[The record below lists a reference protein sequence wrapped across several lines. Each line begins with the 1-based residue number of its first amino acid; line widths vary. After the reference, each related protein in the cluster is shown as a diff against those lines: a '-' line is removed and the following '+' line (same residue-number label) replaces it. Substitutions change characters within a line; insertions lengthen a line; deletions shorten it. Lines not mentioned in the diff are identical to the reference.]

1 MSEAAN
7 DLALLQRYAREGDAD
22 AFAALCKRYAGLV
35 FAAARRVTGSAH
47 DAEDIAQACFLE
59 LARRA
64 GEVKTSV
71 AGWLHAL
78 AVNRARN
85 RVRDE
90 STRAARERESLR
102 ENTSEEPT
110 WNELSPIID
119 EAISEL
125 PEDLRLPLVLHYLFD
140 RTQEQIAEELNLSQP
155 TVSRKIRSAVEKLRG
170 ILSRCGVAPSIGAL
184 SAALPMASA
193 RGEIVPAVVTQS
205 IGKLAISG
213 IGATAKTSTSWL
225 SSKVLIAALLAIIA
239 SVGTLAFVFR
249 GESSIAPTMNSS
261 AVMRREA
268 QRTWID
274 NVKPLIWGSA
284 NSGQRTMLGALAKAS
299 SVTPNPR
306 DYTQLI
312 GESGLAFRVRWRRM
326 SSAQLDPY
334 AISHDTDDAA
344 TRAIERALGHKLIV
358 RGRLSREQRDPIDFE
373 NDITRSVEGGWP
385 VVSEDV
391 RDTQFGVIFG
401 RDAKAQRWLMRDY
414 YLPDAVREPYTD
426 ELGGGAI
433 FFGEEMPSID
443 RKAAFISSM
452 HRAVEWWRTPA
463 NDQMYFGDE
472 AFVEWA
478 AAVRVSEQL
487 PRDIQELIWRQSWW
501 NYDIVCDSHFHA
513 AKYLRRN
520 AELFS
525 GDAQQKI
532 IAAAE
537 AFEALERNGMVDSVY
552 KSADGPFTK
561 KTYEDWVQ
569 TRRMEAELIGQVR
582 AIHGEGISKIEDAL
596 REIENTK

>member
-1 MSEAAN
+1 MSETAN
-7 DLALLQRYAREGDAD
+7 DLVLLQRYAREGDAD

-90 STRAARERESLR
+90 STRILRERESLR
-102 ENTSEEPT
+102 EITSEEPT

-140 RTQEQIAEELNLSQP
+140 RSQEQIAEELNLSQP
-155 TVSRKIRSAVEKLRG
+155 TVSRRVRSAVEKLRG
-170 ILSRCGVAPSIGAL
+170 ILSRRGVVTSIGAL
-184 SAALPMASA
+184 SVALPMASA
-193 RGEIVPAVVTQS
+193 RGEVVPVAVSQS
-205 IGKLAISG
+205 IGKLAMSG
-213 IGATAKTSTSWL
+213 IGAWSKSSASWL
-225 SSKVLIAALLAIIA
+225 SSKLLIASMLAIVA
-239 SVGTLAFVFR
+239 SVGTWALMFR
-249 GESSIAPTMNSS
+249 GDHLIAPTKNSS

-274 NVKPLIWGSA
+274 NVKPLIWGSN
-284 NSGQRTMLGALAKAS
+284 NSGQRTILGALANAS
-299 SVTPNPR
+299 SVTPTPR

-312 GESGLAFRVRWRRM
+312 GESTLAFRVRWRRI

-344 TRAIERALGHKLIV
+344 MRAVERALGYTLVV
-358 RGRLSREQRDPIDFE
+358 RGRLSREERNQIEFE
-373 NDITRSVEGGWP
+373 KDIARSVEQGWP

-414 YLPDAVREPYTD
+414 YQPTAVREPYAE

-433 FFGEEMPSID
+433 FFGEQQPAID
-443 RKAAFISSM
+443 RKAAFVASM
-452 HRAVEWWRTPA
+452 RRAVEWWRTPA
-463 NDQMYFGDE
+463 NAEMYFGDE

-487 PRDIQELIWRQSWW
+487 PRDIQEVIWRQSWW
-501 NYDIVCDSHFHA
+501 NYDILCDSHYHA

-520 AELFS
+520 AEQFS
-525 GDAQQKI
+525 GAAQQKI

-561 KTYEDWVQ
+561 KTYEDWIQ
-569 TRRMEAELIGQVR
+569 TRRREAELIGQVR
-582 AIHGEGISKIEDAL
+582 TVHAAGISKIEEAL
-596 REIENTK
+596 AEIEKPR